1 MDSAEKRSHEVPAD
15 RVRAALNRVLASRPF
30 QHSETLER
38 FLRRVVE
45 HALEHDGETLREY
58 TLAVEVFGRGP
69 EFDPRVDPVVRRE
82 ANQLRSRLA
91 AYYLGQGRFDRV
103 RIELPTGSFT
113 PKFHIAVPPRRPGRM
128 RQLRKVLGATVAV
141 CLCGMAA
148 LAGIRVLHLE
158 SPTPSVAVLPFLNLS
173 ADKSPDYWSDGITEE
188 ITNVLARIPGLRVAA
203 RSSAF
208 RFKGTVAD
216 VREAGREL
224 GVGSVLEGSVRRV
237 GGRVRITAQL
247 FSTEDGYSLW
257 SANYDRD
264 ERDTSGIEADIAKEI
279 ARNLNL
285 STPGV
290 PSHSATQKRV
300 RTAAARDLVLQAHRQ
315 AADSQ
320 DFEVRMG
327 CYRRAIESD
336 PEYAP
341 AYTGMADEWV
351 KRSLE
356 GWVAPREAMEKAR
369 EAVAAALQIDDA
381 SPEAHL
387 LSAMVKWTYDW
398 DWTGARRE
406 FERALDL
413 NPNDANARMQYA
425 RFLAL
430 MGDRDPAMTQLDQ
443 IRELDPVSPAA
454 RGAEAAVYYLLREYD
469 RTIQDAEEV
478 LSAGPDIAMM
488 YYWMGRAYDS
498 KGQLPEARAALE
510 TWRSISGLQGGGGGF
525 GMLGSVYARAGRRSE
540 ALRLL
545 GDALER
551 AKHTHVSPT
560 SIALL
565 HAGLGEH
572 ERAMEWLD
580 RAYQEKDHSLVAI
593 KADPAYDS
601 LREDAGFQK
610 LLKKM
615 KLN

>member
-1 MDSAEKRSHEVPAD
+1 
-15 RVRAALNRVLASRPF
+15 
-30 QHSETLER
+30 
-38 FLRRVVE
+38 
-45 HALEHDGETLREY
+45 
-58 TLAVEVFGRGP
+58 
-69 EFDPRVDPVVRRE
+69 
-82 ANQLRSRLA
+82 
-91 AYYLGQGRFDRV
+91 
-103 RIELPTGSFT
+103 
-113 PKFHIAVPPRRPGRM
+113 
-128 RQLRKVLGATVAV
+128 
-141 CLCGMAA
+141 MAA

-158 SPTPSVAVLPFLNLS
+158 SPTPSVAVLPFLNLTT
-173 ADKSPDYWSDGITEE
+173 DKNPDYWSDGITEE

-224 GVGSVLEGSVRRV
+224 GVGAVLEGSVRRV

-264 ERDTSGIEADIAKEI
+264 EHDAFGAEADIAKEI
-279 ARNLNL
+279 ARNLDL
-285 STPGV
+285 TMPGV
-290 PSHSATQKRV
+290 PSHTATQKRG
-300 RTAAARDLVLQAHRQ
+300 RSTAHDLVLQARYQ
-315 AADSQ
+315 AADSP

-341 AYTGMADEWV
+341 AYTGMADEWI

-356 GWVAPREAMEKAR
+356 GWVAPREAMENAR
-369 EAVAAALQIDDA
+369 EAVAAALGLDDT

-406 FERALDL
+406 FERTLEL

-425 RFLAL
+425 RYLAL
-430 MGDRDPAMTQLDQ
+430 MGQKEPALTQLDQ
-443 IRELDPVSPAA
+443 IRELDPVSPAS
-454 RGAEAAVYYLLREYD
+454 RGAEAAIYYLLRDYD
-469 RTIQDAEEV
+469 HTIQDAQDV
-478 LSAGPDIAMM
+478 LAAGPDVAMM

-510 TWRSISGLQGGGGGF
+510 TWRSISGLQGGGGF
-525 GMLGSVYARAGRRSE
+525 GMLGSVYARAGRKSE

-545 GDALER
+545 SDALER
-551 AKHTHVSPT
+551 SKHAHVSPS

-572 ERAMEWLD
+572 ERAMEWLE
-580 RAYQEKDHSLVAI
+580 RAYQEKDHSLVGI

-601 LREDAGFQK
+601 LREIAGFQA